1 MKNAY
6 YRLRAVLVVLGLLV
20 LFAVLTLAGLG
31 LVVFVSVGLAGLAI
45 LLAVWLAVW
54 LVYYLLK

>member
-6 YRLRAVLVVLGLLV
+6 YRLLAVLVVLGLLV
-20 LFAVLTLAGLG
+20 LFAVLTFAGLG
-31 LVVFVSVGLAGLAI
+31 LVVFVSVGLAI
-45 LLAVWLAVW
+45 LLAVW